1 MAIKIIEPSVI
12 GGDPVGFLQGEEVY
26 RGVDGDGFFTL
37 GLMYRNGDEVPR
49 DLEQCVTYRVN

>member
-26 RGVDGDGFFTL
+26 RGVDKNGLFTPR
-37 GLMYRNGDEVPR
+37 LMYHNGDEVPR